1 MSKLVT
7 ATIANGAALSD
18 AVEIGSSKPVL
29 LDVPGWTAAVITFQV
44 SHDGVTF
51 RDLYD
56 EDAAEVNC
64 STFSTARVLQLP
76 AQLEGAAFLKIRSGT
91 TGTPV
96 NQGAARTLKLTAV

>member
-1 MSKLVT
+1 MAKLVT
-7 ATIANGAALSD
+7 ATIANAAALSD
-18 AVEIGSSKPVL
+18 AVEIEGMKPVL
-29 LDVPGWTAAVITFQV
+29 LDVPAWTAAVITFQV